1 MITPKHQNMKKL
13 FLLTISIST
22 YALCMAQDFAT
33 DMKNAKTAYAA
44 GNLGDA
50 HFALL
55 QALQEVDII
64 IGKEVLKLLPAKMD
78 TAAAVA
84 KSDQVAASSG
94 YLGTTINRVY
104 GQSEAASIN
113 IMSNSPMVA
122 ALNTFLNTPLLGGM
136 MSDGNSK
143 IVKVQGYKARLQKE
157 GDNEWSVQIPLNN
170 ALLTFNTKNYTDSKT
185 LELANTLP
193 VPAIAKLIQ

>member
-1 MITPKHQNMKKL
+1 MITPKHQEMKKL
-13 FLLTISIST
+13 LLFTISFSIAITS
-22 YALCMAQDFAT
+22 MAQDFAT
-33 DMKNAKTAYAA
+33 DMKNAKAAYSA
-44 GNLGDA
+44 GKLGDA

-78 TAAAVA
+78 TAAALT

-157 GDNEWSVQIPLNN
+157 GDNEWTVQIPLNN